1 MARSQY
7 KNCIIFASGELNQL
21 NGQWKPIVS
30 IFWKNTT
37 QKCHSISDLP
47 GSFETENESI
57 ACAFQA
63 GKDWIDSQSPVRAAD
78 ALKNTPRRSHKSG
91 GTYTVPLNQ
100 K

>member
-1 MARSQY
+1 MTRSQY
-7 KNCIIFASGELNQL
+7 KNCIISASGELNQL

-57 ACAFQA
+57 LFVILKVLSSEQPSTEQNCEIRQ
-63 GKDWIDSQSPVRAAD
+63 DS
-78 ALKNTPRRSHKSG
+78 
-91 GTYTVPLNQ
+91 
-100 K
+100 